1 MLAAWEEKARA
12 VTWGSQSL
20 TLPASPIRRAKY
32 FTSPR
37 CFSFRMIHE
46 GPPAGHETPARVTE
60 PGRIQRAWVTPM
72 RSGWCIANVPAC
84 RLSDV

>member
-1 MLAAWEEKARA
+1 MLACLGGEGSSRDL
-12 VTWGSQSL
+12 GSQSL

-37 CFSFRMIHE
+37 CFSFRMIHG